1 MKAFGKFYLDKE
13 KDIVVELYMEEG
25 KMTYV
30 LRTPNHETGNLISN
44 LAKLI
49 KEPIYQ
55 DERDYKIMKGEIP
68 SYYDGS
74 NRLMYIMRLGNTKV
88 ANIFPD
94 GTIERKAY
102 IPAIAKTT

>member
-30 LRTPNHETGNLISN
+30 LRTPNHGTGNLISN

-74 NRLMYIMRLGNTKV
+74 NRLMYIMRLGNT
-88 ANIFPD
+88 
-94 GTIERKAY
+94 
-102 IPAIAKTT
+102 